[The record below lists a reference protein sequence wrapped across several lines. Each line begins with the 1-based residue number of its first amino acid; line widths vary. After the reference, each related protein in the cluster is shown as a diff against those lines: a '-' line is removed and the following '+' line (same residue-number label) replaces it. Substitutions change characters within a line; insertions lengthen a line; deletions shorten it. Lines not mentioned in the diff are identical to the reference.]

1 MFVFLPGAEAIKG
14 GLVGATGYP
23 TRFGKQG
30 EYLVFLYRTGAGAT
44 VLWTMLAAYRVRYYP
59 NEFGGMF
66 SIRAGSTVGLLASR
80 PAVTITQARMDAFF
94 RASLLPAVASCDS
107 MEPFL
112 MDWPHFPLTVG
123 SGGAGKKPLLH
134 EAVTQTGTAEGA
146 GIRVVLRTGRETAAQ
161 TWLPGDPW
169 YRSAERDGLRK
180 SRLVVGKQR
189 HAHQVE

>member
-30 EYLVFLYRTGAGAT
+30 EYLVFLYSTGAGAT

-80 PAVTITQARMDAFF
+80 PAVTITQARIDAFF
-94 RASLLPAVASCDS
+94 RASLLPAEASQSRITPAHEEQMALAQKLAGAITPDTTRADVEKIFPQSDGGLVSSERGRYYFGSEIMVDVPYDANGGPFQPENRVNGPLRVYHDS
-107 MEPFL
+107 MHS
-112 MDWPHFPLTVG
+112 D
-123 SGGAGKKPLLH
+123 
-134 EAVTQTGTAEGA
+134 
-146 GIRVVLRTGRETAAQ
+146 
-161 TWLPGDPW
+161 
-169 YRSAERDGLRK
+169 
-180 SRLVVGKQR
+180 
-189 HAHQVE
+189 